1 VGYSVALFLIMIS
14 IIQLILVEWRIAEKL
29 RNAVAQFWVG
39 FAKATNTV
47 DLLRFA
53 GTVSKQ
59 DGEI

>member
-1 VGYSVALFLIMIS
+1 MIS